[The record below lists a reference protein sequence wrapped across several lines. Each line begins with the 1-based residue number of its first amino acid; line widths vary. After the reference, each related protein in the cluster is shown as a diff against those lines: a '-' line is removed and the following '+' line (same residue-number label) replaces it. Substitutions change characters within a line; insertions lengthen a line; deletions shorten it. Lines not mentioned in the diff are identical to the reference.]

1 MTDIMGAKIKAVMLE
16 ANKAKRKMCSFKTT
30 HTLYEAFKGTEPSE
44 DITSKLILALC
55 EYMANENRPT
65 IEPVVLTPAETES
78 IERGERQLSNKL
90 VNLRLPISLMDE
102 LREYYHEK
110 KMTEKYNVAIREYIL
125 RRINQQ

>member
-1 MTDIMGAKIKAVMLE
+1 MTDIMGAKIKAVLLE

-90 VNLRLPISLMDE
+90 VNLRLPITLMDE
-102 LREYYHEK
+102 LREYYPE
-110 KMTEKYNVAIREYIL
+110 
-125 RRINQQ
+125 